1 MDQKKKVRLSD
12 IADRLNISTVTVSKA
27 LANKDGV
34 GDDLRK
40 QIKALAEEMGYKTKN
55 TAGVSENGKL
65 TGNIGIL
72 IPSRFFSKD
81 YSFYWYLFNHLSSE
95 LLNRNYYSIMELLST
110 EDEQNIILPR
120 MLNDKKVDGIII
132 LGQVSTNYIEAI
144 HSHFDNFILMDF
156 YTNQMSLDCVSNDDY
171 YCSYMLTSYVI
182 SQGHKNI
189 RFVGNFNATTSI
201 RDRYMGFQKAMLE
214 NNIETTLKDIEW
226 TMGRSGILTPVAIF
240 NPVEIDGSIVE
251 RASLHNVSIMKET
264 LGENIYAG
272 QPIKIFKSNMI
283 IPQVFK
289 SISKFDDNNID
300 LQAKLSFYP
309 EEGTIFNLTTHYFLE
324 IPKVCPI
331 CGGET
336 KLVVSESGTVQL
348 ICKNENCSGKIINKL
363 DHFCGKKGLN
373 IKGLSKATLEKL
385 LDWGWI
391 SSIKDLFNLESKR
404 NEWVLKD
411 GFGYKSVDNILT
423 AIENAKQCNLESYLC
438 AIGIPLVGEHISKL
452 IINKFNTW
460 DSFRKAVDNNYE
472 FYNIQ
477 GIGIE
482 IHNSILSFDYSE
494 FDIIA
499 NLLHFEEIIEN
510 NEKQILKDKIF
521 VITGSLNNYKNRSEL
536 QKEIEK
542 YGGKVSSSISKKT
555 SYLINNDINSTSS
568 KNISAKKLGVPI
580 ITEENFKNFLTN

>member
-55 TAGVSENGKL
+55 TAGISENGKL

-81 YSFYWYLFNHLSSE
+81 YSFYWYIFNHLSSE

-214 NNIETTLKDIEW
+214 NNIETTLKDIIDDRDPVSGKITIQLPQDNMPTAFVCNCDLTAATVIDEL
-226 TMGRSGILTPVAIF
+226 TALGYKVPDDISVTGFDNYLSPDRISIPLTTVYIKPEDTASVAADLIIKKINGEPYIHGRHLVS
-240 NPVEIDGSIVE
+240 GSIVI
-251 RASLHNVSIMKET
+251 RDSVK
-264 LGENIYAG
+264 
-272 QPIKIFKSNMI
+272 KIN
-283 IPQVFK
+283 
-289 SISKFDDNNID
+289 
-300 LQAKLSFYP
+300 
-309 EEGTIFNLTTHYFLE
+309 
-324 IPKVCPI
+324 
-331 CGGET
+331 
-336 KLVVSESGTVQL
+336 
-348 ICKNENCSGKIINKL
+348 
-363 DHFCGKKGLN
+363 
-373 IKGLSKATLEKL
+373 
-385 LDWGWI
+385 
-391 SSIKDLFNLESKR
+391 
-404 NEWVLKD
+404 
-411 GFGYKSVDNILT
+411 
-423 AIENAKQCNLESYLC
+423 
-438 AIGIPLVGEHISKL
+438 
-452 IINKFNTW
+452 
-460 DSFRKAVDNNYE
+460 
-472 FYNIQ
+472 
-477 GIGIE
+477 
-482 IHNSILSFDYSE
+482 
-494 FDIIA
+494 
-499 NLLHFEEIIEN
+499 
-510 NEKQILKDKIF
+510 
-521 VITGSLNNYKNRSEL
+521 
-536 QKEIEK
+536 
-542 YGGKVSSSISKKT
+542 
-555 SYLINNDINSTSS
+555 
-568 KNISAKKLGVPI
+568 
-580 ITEENFKNFLTN
+580 